1 MKRFNLTEW
10 QIIQFF
16 ALMIIAVM
24 AVLIIMGKV
33 NIGG

>member
-1 MKRFNLTEW
+1 MKHSMTEW

-16 ALMIIAVM
+16 ALMIIAVI
-24 AVLIIMGKV
+24 AVLIITGKV